1 MILNGNHTPTN
12 TEGPTGITIPTDP
25 AVFKTAWWLGSATD
39 NNMGTVA
46 YPAMDKI
53 APGMTP
59 DGWADEGWFR
69 LLQVVPSLFVLC
81 FAFCN
86 PSSWHRS
93 CANVTLTGLL
103 TLALLAGWAEPP
115 T

>member
-1 MILNGNHTPTN
+1 LAYPEESQLSVEIRALSQVIFNGNHTPTN

-25 AVFKTAWWLGSATD
+25 AVFKTAWWLGSTTD

-46 YPAMDKI
+46 YPTMDKI

-69 LLQVVPSLFVLC
+69 LLQVCPSLYVLC
-81 FAFCN
+81 FLCRN
-86 PSSWHRS
+86 PSRGTVH
-93 CANVTLTGLL
+93 V
-103 TLALLAGWAEPP
+103 
-115 T
+115 

>member
-1 MILNGNHTPTN
+1 MSQVIFNGNHTPTN
-12 TEGPTGITIPTDP
+12 TEGPTGIAIPTDP

-46 YPAMDKI
+46 YPTMDKI

-69 LLQVVPSLFVLC
+69 LLQVCPSLFVLC
-81 FAFCN
+81 FLCR
-86 PSSWHRS
+86 PRG
-93 CANVTLTGLL
+93 TGHV
-103 TLALLAGWAEPP
+103 WMSP
-115 T
+115 